1 MEQGFYNK
9 EGLDLLKEIDKDSI
23 DLVITDPPYLISRD
37 SGMNRLYKKIENSKD
52 EEELEM
58 DEDSFEL

>member
-37 SGMNRLYKKIENSKD
+37 SGMNRLYKK
-52 EEELEM
+52 M
-58 DEDSFEL
+58 